1 MAADGS
7 QTNLRVRISGDIA
20 DIKASLAALR
30 GDLAKTKAAGEKI
43 APDTGAWAR
52 GMRNVRD
59 EVKNLIGAYI
69 GLQGITKGIEAL
81 FSALD
86 RADRIGELARSA
98 GVSTEALSRLG
109 FAAKFSSIDVETLAS
124 GIEKFSKGLF
134 DNEKLLKKIGVTT
147 RDTATGAFRPTEQII
162 LDLANVFAELPDGPE
177 RAALAIKLFG
187 KSGADLIPVLIEG
200 RAKLQEYG
208 KEADATGQ
216 TISEEAAAA
225 AGEFNDNL
233 DRLKGTLAGVAN
245 ATVQQLLPSIRD
257 YAKETAK
264 SAEAENAAAEGGRIL
279 ATGFK
284 VVAAGAIIVKNL
296 VEAATNVIAF
306 LADAAI
312 TTARALSADLG
323 GAFGIL
329 AKTWDAL
336 KDKGPIEAFKTY
348 QQEASKFVKGELRQ
362 IADLPGH
369 LKAGLKSMTTG
380 VADSQADVQKALKA
394 LFNPA
399 DNAAAKAVKDTGAE
413 AGKASAEGKRLAAI
427 LRDLLSQ
434 DGNGKT
440 KKAIAGVIDSADLAV
455 DAIKRQQTAL
465 DDLFEHSKVSIADY
479 FAKKKALALEAVDAQ
494 IAQAEAEAKTAT
506 TTDAQSAALTKIIK
520 LQRDRAEI
528 GPKVAEEQ
536 AKAEED
542 LQKQLDGVFIRLLEA
557 QGKTVEARKAQLE
570 EEFKDLITKLEA
582 DGDAAG
588 VAIVRKLINVEAAK
602 AQLDQFQSESD
613 KVFSSLQ
620 NTETSLASQS
630 GAGLLGGMEAEK
642 QIDAARTAALSR
654 LRELR
659 QAALDYLKTL
669 APSSPEAQQTIQ
681 YLQTLQG
688 QIGEVV
694 ASQHTM
700 LQQFE
705 DSAQGALAEF
715 LTDAALDFRNAG
727 EAARQF
733 GLNVARALAQSA
745 SAALAKRAISGL
757 TTLFGGGKDQGDAA
771 AGEQIAAA
779 AAAGSAYAAPVATGA
794 AALSTAGGIVASAG
808 SVIIQGAIQLQAA
821 AATLLAANSVG
832 AVASVAH
839 GGGTAGASLW
849 MTRNVS
855 PMLFGAAPR
864 YHGGGI
870 AGLRSDEVP
879 AILQR
884 GEVIRTRQQE
894 RALQDRLNGSGAA
907 PIRSI
912 VVFSEEELADALS
925 GPAGERVVVT
935 HVRRNRGAV
944 SGG

>member
-30 GDLAKTKAAGEKI
+30 SDLVKTKAAGEKI
-43 APDTGAWAR
+43 APDTRAWTSGLR
-52 GMRNVRD
+52 SVRD
-59 EVKNLIGAYI
+59 EIKNVIGAYI
-69 GLQGITKGIEAL
+69 GIAGVTRGIEAL
-81 FSALD
+81 FAALD

-98 GVSTEALSRLG
+98 GISTEGLSRLG
-109 FAAKFSSIDVETLAS
+109 FAAKFSSIDIQQLS
-124 GIEKFSKGLF
+124 DGIVKFSKGLL
-134 DNEKLLKKIGVTT
+134 DNEKLIKRVGVAT

-162 LDLANVFAELPDGPE
+162 LDLADVFHELPDGPE

-216 TISEEAAAA
+216 TITESAAAA

-245 ATVQQLLPSIRD
+245 ATVQQLLPSMRD
-257 YAKETAK
+257 YAKETAQA
-264 SAEAENAAAEGGRIL
+264 AEGENAAAEGGRIL
-279 ATGFK
+279 AAGFK

-306 LADAAI
+306 LADAAV
-312 TTARALSADLG
+312 TTARALTGDLG
-323 GAFGIL
+323 GAFGVL
-329 AKTWDAL
+329 AKTWQSL
-336 KDKGPIEAFKTY
+336 TDKGPIEAFRTY
-348 QQEASKFVKGELRQ
+348 QQEASKFIKGEFKQ

-394 LFNPA
+394 LFDPA
-399 DNAAAKAVKDTGAE
+399 RNSAAKAVKETGDE
-413 AGKASAEGKRLAAI
+413 SDKASAKGKKLAAL

-455 DAIKRQQTAL
+455 DA
-465 DDLFEHSKVSIADY
+465 
-479 FAKKKALALEAVDAQ
+479 
-494 IAQAEAEAKTAT
+494 T
-506 TTDAQSAALTKIIK
+506 TTDQQTAALTKIIK

-542 LQKQLDGVFIRLLEA
+542 LGKQLGDVFTRLLEA

-570 EEFKDLITKLEA
+570 AEFKDLIVKLEA
-582 DGDAAG
+582 QGDAAG

-602 AQLDQFQSESD
+602 AQLDKFQTESD
-613 KVFSSLQ
+613 KVLSNLQGTESSLG
-620 NTETSLASQS
+620 SQA
-630 GAGLLGGMEAEK
+630 GAGLLGGLEAEK
-642 QIDAARTAALSR
+642 QIDAARAAALAR

-659 QAALDYLKTL
+659 QAALDYLNTL
-669 APSSPEAQQTIQ
+669 APQSPEAQQTIA
-681 YLQTLQG
+681 YLQQLQG

-700 LQQFE
+700 LQGIE
-705 DSAQGALAEF
+705 DSVQGSLADF
-715 LTDAALDFRNAG
+715 LSSAALDFNNAG

-733 GLNVARALAQSA
+733 GLNVARALAQ
-745 SAALAKRAISGL
+745 AAAADLAKRAVGGL
-757 TTLFGGGKDQGDAA
+757 KNLFGLGGQESGDAA
-771 AGEQIAAA
+771 AGQQIATA

-794 AALSTAGGIVASAG
+794 AALTTAGASVASAG
-808 SVIIQGAIQLQAA
+808 AVIIAAAAQLQAA
-821 AATLLAANSVG
+821 AAALLTANSIG
-832 AVASVAH
+832 AAVSVAH

-849 MTRNVS
+849 MQRTVS
-855 PMLFGAAPR
+855 PLLFGNAPR
-864 YHGGGI
+864 YHSGGV

-884 GEVIRTRQQE
+884 GEIIRTRQQE
-894 RALQDRLNGSGAA
+894 RALQDRLQSGGGQ
-907 PIRSI
+907 PIRNI
-912 VVFSEEELADALS
+912 VVFSEDELADAMS
-925 GPAGERVVVT
+925 GPAGEKVIVT
-935 HVRRNRGAV
+935 HVRRNRGGLA
-944 SGG
+944 GG

>member
-7 QTNLRVRISGDIA
+7 QTNLRVTISGDIA
-20 DIKASLAALR
+20 DIKASLSALR
-30 GDLAKTKAAGEKI
+30 ADLAKTKAAGEKV
-43 APDTGAWAR
+43 APDTGAWTR
-52 GMRNVRD
+52 GIRNVRD
-59 EVKNLIGAYI
+59 EVKNLVGAYI
-69 GLQGITKGIEAL
+69 GLQGITKGIGAL

-98 GVSTEALSRLG
+98 GTSTEALSRLG
-109 FAAKFSSIDVETLAS
+109 FAAKFSQVDVEALAS

-134 DNEKLLKKIGVTT
+134 DNEKLLNKIGVTT
-147 RDTATGAFRPTEQII
+147 RTTGGAFRPLEQQI
-162 LDLANVFAELPDGPE
+162 LDVANVFHELPDGPE

-187 KSGADLIPVLIEG
+187 KSGADLIPLLIEG
-200 RAKLQEYG
+200 RTKLQEYG

-216 TISEEAAAA
+216 TISEAAAAA

-245 ATVQQLLPSIRD
+245 ATVQQLLPSMRD
-257 YAKETAK
+257 YAKETAN
-264 SAEAENAAAEGGRIL
+264 AAMQENAAAEGGRIL

-312 TTARALSADLG
+312 STARALTGDLG
-323 GAFGIL
+323 GAFGVL

-348 QQEASKFVKGELRQ
+348 QSEASKFVKGELRQ

-394 LFNPA
+394 LFDPS
-399 DNAAAKAVKDTGAE
+399 DNAAKKAIDETGAS
-413 AGKASAEGKRLAAI
+413 ADKASEKGKKLAAI
-427 LRDLLSQ
+427 LRDLLKTPEK
-434 DGNGKT
+434 GK
-440 KKAIAGVIDSADLAV
+440 KPVNGVIDSADLAV

-465 DDLFEHSKVSIADY
+465 DDLFEHSKIAIADY
-479 FAKKKALALEAVDAQ
+479 FTQKRNLALESIDAQ
-494 IAQAEAEAKTAT
+494 IAEAEAQAKSAT
-506 TTDAQSAALTKIIK
+506 STEQQSAALTKIIK

-528 GPKVAEEQ
+528 GPKIAEDQ

-542 LQKQLDGVFIRLLEA
+542 LQKQLGDVYTRLLEA
-557 QGKTVEARKAQLE
+557 QGKTVEARRAQLE
-570 EEFKDLITKLEA
+570 SEFKDLITKLEA
-582 DGDAAG
+582 ESDEAG

-613 KVFSSLQ
+613 KVLSNLQ
-620 NTETSLASQS
+620 GIESSLASQS
-630 GAGLLGGMEAEK
+630 GAGLLGGLEAEK

-669 APSSPEAQQTIQ
+669 APGSPEAQQTIQ

-757 TTLFGGGKDQGDAA
+757 TSLFGGGKDQGDAA
-771 AGEQIAAA
+771 AGQQIAAA

-821 AATLLAANSVG
+821 AAALLTANSVG

-849 MTRNVS
+849 MQRSVS
-855 PMLFGAAPR
+855 PLLFGNAPR

-894 RALQDRLNGSGAA
+894 QALQARLNGSGAA

-912 VVFSEEELADALS
+912 VVFSDEELADALS